1 MANYPSCPQW
11 YIKNPDGTYMGLE
24 FVNDID
30 HYVTPLNEVEIYFN
44 GKYYSKVML
53 QRDIVT
59 GAWYVPIRKVNSTY
73 WYHVI
78 PGQCTPPQ
86 SSQPQPPSQ
95 PSPPQTQPIT
105 PQPIATG
112 SSSSSAS
119 TSSLMNTILKYKWY
133 IIAFIFII
141 IVIYFITKR

>member
-78 PGQCTPPQ
+78 SRQCTPPQ

-95 PSPPQTQPIT
+95 PSLPQ
-105 PQPIATG
+105 PQPIVTGG
-112 SSSSSAS
+112 SSSSQPTTS
-119 TSSLMNTILKYKWY
+119 TSSFMDTILKYKWY
-133 IIAFIFII
+133 IVAFIFII
-141 IVIYFITKR
+141 IVIYLITKKR